1 MHGLSRFGLY
11 LLTFFSAC
19 ILALKIITKE
29 QWFLGSWVYVDL
41 TAVATLFA
49 ILVSMAV
56 VMIIG
61 PYLQRVLFISISFLF
76 TFVIVYF
83 MIAPVYIGG
92 V

>member
-29 QWFLGSWVYVDL
+29 HWFLDTWVYTDL

-49 ILVSMAV
+49 FLVAMAV
-56 VMIIG
+56 AMIVG
-61 PYLQRVLFISISFLF
+61 PYLQRALFITIAFLLV
-76 TFVIVYF
+76 FVTMYF

>member
-11 LLTFFSAC
+11 PLTFFSTC
-19 ILALKIITKE
+19 ILTLKIITKE
-29 QWFLGSWVYVDL
+29 HWFLGTWLYTDL
-41 TAVATLFA
+41 SAVATLFA
-49 ILVSMAV
+49 FLVAMAV
-56 VMIIG
+56 AMIIG
-61 PYLQRVLFISISFLF
+61 SYLQRVLFITISFLF

>member
-19 ILALKIITKE
+19 ILTLKIITKE
-29 QWFLGSWVYVDL
+29 QWFLGTWLYRDL
-41 TAVATLFA
+41 SAVATLLAF
-49 ILVSMAV
+49 LVSMAV

-61 PYLQRVLFISISFLF
+61 PHLQRVLFIVIFFF
-76 TFVIVYF
+76 TFVIV
-83 MIAPVYIGG
+83 PVYIGG

>member
-11 LLTFFSAC
+11 LLTFFSSC

-76 TFVIVYF
+76 KFVIVYF

-92 V
+92 I

>member
-29 QWFLGSWVYVDL
+29 HWFVHTWVYTDL
-41 TAVATLFA
+41 TAVAVLFA
-49 ILVSMAV
+49 LLVSMAF

-61 PYLQRVLFISISFLF
+61 PYVQRALLISIFFLF

>member
-29 QWFLGSWVYVDL
+29 HWFLGSWMYVDL

-49 ILVSMAV
+49 FLVSMAV